1 MTKIFTNG
9 TDRIVVADNATLA
22 EFPGFTEE
30 APIIDL
36 PLLALDAR
44 KERNLLL
51 VETDHFALVDVTLSN
66 DMRDYRQDLRDI
78 TDQSGFPTNITWPT
92 KP

>member
-1 MTKIFTNG
+1 MNKIFTNG
-9 TDRIVVADNATLA
+9 TDRIVVADDATLA
-22 EFPGFTEE
+22 EFTGFTEE

-36 PLLALDAR
+36 PLLAVDAR

-51 VETDHFALVDVTLSN
+51 AETDWCANSDVIMSD
-66 DMRDYRQDLRDI
+66 DMTTYRQALRDI